1 MRALVRIMD
10 STRSSLGHNPFKD
23 LKSRFKEKPPEK
35 REEPAKPVVQP
46 AAHDPK
52 ADRQFFLQAMEGTRP
67 LTGSNREE
75 GKGKPAPAGPAPKSG
90 GEEALEAMKA
100 LIAFGRGFVVA
111 DTPEYIEG
119 TGYQVSPKM
128 AERLHRGE
136 FSIQAHIDLHG
147 LGAEEARSAFED
159 FLRESVIR
167 NRRSLL
173 VIHGRGLSSQGEPI
187 LKASLTEW
195 LTRGPWRK
203 WVIAYS
209 SARLCDGGAGAT
221 CILLRTRPVT
231 KRHKKDPIQG
241 VDMKKFARTL
251 TLAFSAGALGGLA
264 NGLCVW
270 LAVKYGLTAALGVSL
285 AAPLTP
291 AWIYPRIVWGGI
303 WGLLFIVPL
312 WERNPFLRGLF
323 FSIGPTLVMLFV
335 IFPLRLG
342 KGMMGLD
349 LGTWTPAF
357 VILFNAVWGWT
368 AALWMRWVN
377 R

>member
-1 MRALVRIMD
+1 MHALVRIMD

-67 LTGSNREE
+67 LTGSNRAE

-90 GEEALEAMKA
+90 GEESLEAMKA
-100 LIAFGRGFVVA
+100 LIASGRGFVVA

-147 LGAEEARSAFED
+147 LGAEEARIAFED

-187 LKASLTEW
+187 LKARLTEW

-231 KRHKKDPIQG
+231 KRHKK
-241 VDMKKFARTL
+241 
-251 TLAFSAGALGGLA
+251 
-264 NGLCVW
+264 
-270 LAVKYGLTAALGVSL
+270 
-285 AAPLTP
+285 
-291 AWIYPRIVWGGI
+291 
-303 WGLLFIVPL
+303 
-312 WERNPFLRGLF
+312 
-323 FSIGPTLVMLFV
+323 GPS
-335 IFPLRLG
+335 RE
-342 KGMMGLD
+342 
-349 LGTWTPAF
+349 
-357 VILFNAVWGWT
+357 
-368 AALWMRWVN
+368 
-377 R
+377 